1 MVCGTALAGAMIV
14 GAIGVVASQNMHRQI
29 ADLATVQLPATRA
42 MMQIDMDHD
51 GLMGCAYRA
60 LVVAESGTG
69 DQKRAV
75 AASAEQYRKD
85 FASQLA
91 ELQGLE
97 LRPATRTAIE
107 AARPAIERYV
117 QQGIA
122 IVTTALDQGTAAARP
137 LLGGFQDAFD
147 ALETANAELG
157 DLIEGDAKAT
167 GVATMATTRN
177 TVWWILATA
186 LVVTLAA
193 GFAAFVL
200 AGAIS
205 RRMQALVAAAQRAAG
220 GDFSVAVP
228 DCGSDE
234 IGSLATALGVMTKEL
249 RSTLGNV
256 KQNASSGLGT
266 TSKVAAAS
274 RSMAARSSQQA
285 SGLEEV
291 AASMREIA
299 AASAQNKKLLGDVN
313 DIAQQSSRRT
323 TDGRQQMVSLGEAMR
338 QVTSASNEVA
348 KVIKV
353 IDDIAFQ
360 TNLLALNAAVE
371 AARAGEAGK
380 GFAVVADE
388 VRNLAQRAAEA
399 ARGTAQMIEES
410 RRCAD
415 NGASVAQRA
424 NDAFLAID
432 QDTQRVSQ
440 LLQQMAQG
448 TTEIATQTG
457 AMESGLQ
464 SIAQGTQDAAR
475 DADEL
480 AQLAVSSE
488 TGVKQLADCVANY
501 QT

>member
-1 MVCGTALAGAMIV
+1 MVCGIALAGAVVV
-14 GAIGVVASQNMHRQI
+14 GGIGVLASRNMHLQI

-42 MMQIDMDHD
+42 VMQIDMDHD

-60 LVVAESGTG
+60 LVVADSGTG
-69 DQKRAV
+69 EQKRAV
-75 AASAEQYRKD
+75 AASAEEYRKD
-85 FASQLA
+85 FAEQLV
-91 ELQGLE
+91 ELQSLQ
-97 LRPATRTAIE
+97 LQSATSAAIE
-107 AARPAIERYV
+107 AARPAIENYV
-117 QQGIA
+117 QQGLA
-122 IVTTALDQGTAAARP
+122 IVTTALDQGPAAARP
-137 LLGGFQDAFD
+137 LLPAFQSAFD

-157 DLIEGDAKAT
+157 DRIEADAKAT
-167 GVATMATTRN
+167 GAATMATARSTQ
-177 TVWWILATA
+177 WWILATA
-186 LVVTLAA
+186 VGVILAA
-193 GFAAFVL
+193 GCGAWVL
-200 AGAIS
+200 ASALS

-220 GDFSVAVP
+220 GDFSVVVP
-228 DCGSDE
+228 ESGSDE
-234 IGSLATALGVMTKEL
+234 IGSLAVALGAMTREL
-249 RSTLGNV
+249 RTTLGGV
-256 KQNASSGLGT
+256 KQSASSGLGT
-266 TSKVAAAS
+266 ASKVAAAS

-285 SGLEEV
+285 SGLEEI

-299 AASAQNKKLLGDVN
+299 AASAQNKKVLSEVN

-323 TDGRQQMVSLGEAMR
+323 TDGRQQMASLGDAMR